1 MPQETN
7 LNNSPYFD
15 DFNRDNEY
23 YRVLFKPGTPVQSRE
38 LTTLQSILQNQ
49 IEQFGKHF
57 FKEGSK
63 VIPGNLSYDNEYF
76 CVEIEPTFSGID
88 VGLYLD
94 RLVGRSIRGL
104 TSGVTATVRKVLP
117 AAESERGTNTLYIQ
131 YRGSNASNLARREF
145 SDGENI
151 VSNSLIRF
159 GSRTIP
165 ANQPFG
171 RTIASNSTSI
181 ASAMSIGDGV
191 YFVRGLFVEVQNQTL
206 ILDQYA
212 PNPSYRI
219 GFDVIERIVTADEDP
234 RLNDN
239 AQGFSN
245 YAAPG
250 ADRLKISL
258 ILSKRQ
264 LESFE
269 DKNFIE
275 IARVEDGILQSFKKD
290 TQYSLI
296 RDELAK
302 RTFDESGDYYI
313 KPFDVFVKESLNDRE
328 GNKGVY
334 LPSQKTDQGND
345 PSEGLLAIEIS
356 PGKAYVKGYDI
367 EKIASSILD
376 VPKARDTKQVKN
388 LTVSINCGTDILL
401 NNVYGSASIGIGTTA
416 KVELLSNRMV
426 GSSYHSTGTAIGE
439 ARVYDFNLNKVS
451 YLNQATTFKISLFDI
466 EVYTELE
473 LNSNISFS
481 ESDFIEGN
489 RSGASGFVVSSTS
502 NSKLVKLTSTAGE
515 FYRNEQIKINGIV
528 NGRIIIKTTDYN
540 INDVKAL
547 RSSVGIETFS
557 ADTLLGRERSLNS
570 QSSSTYFITKTGVNS
585 GIITAPTRV
594 FTGIVTTGDILS
606 YRISG
611 LKVPTYNVVT
621 GVSTDGDTIN
631 VSGVS
636 NVPNV
641 CDGAVQAGTV
651 NNLIL
656 SSPII
661 DESDNSLTTPLPHN
675 NIKDVNITSSQIQI
689 RRRFDNLTIS
699 SGSIT
704 SPTAGTDL
712 VFQPFNVDRYFI
724 SYDDGTIERLT
735 PDKFSIS
742 ANKKTVTFK
751 GLSKTTGK
759 ADLLATLLKNKIRL
773 KEKTLQKASTLVLT
787 RSELTSSKSSVDGLT
802 FNRIYGT
809 RVQDQKISLNVCDAV
824 DLLGVFESDSNS
836 DPDLPGCVLTSF
848 TGPTANTN
856 GVLIGEKIIGENSDA
871 VAIIAEKPT
880 TSSVRFVYLNDNI
893 FTPGEKVTF
902 ENSGISALVSSC
914 SKGDKNITNYY
925 SLSSGVQPTFYDY
938 SYITRKKD
946 SPIPSKR
953 LKIVFN
959 HFIVEQSDNGDFF
972 AVSSYAESDKKYLS
986 RETVLNKK
994 QDAVI
999 DIRPRVSNYS
1009 TSSSFSP
1016 FDFDGRSFISPGASI
1031 SDPLSNDEYLIL
1043 DYEYYLS
1050 RIDRV
1055 YLDKDGKFLHQKGVS
1070 ALNPSEPKGLD
1081 EALELASLEIPAYT
1095 YSAADVTVTKTSHKR
1110 YRMVDIAKL
1119 EDRISN
1125 IEYYTQLS
1133 LLETETSNL
1142 KITDTSG
1149 LDRFKSGFFVDN
1161 FRSHESHNLA
1171 HPDFEASIDRRNGEL
1186 RPSHYTTAV
1195 DLLVGSES
1203 LIGIGSTANPDVDA
1217 NFINDIDGSNIKK
1230 SGRILTLNYTEVP
1243 VVTQRYASRVEN
1255 VNPFLIVFYQ
1265 GTLELSPQSDVWIDQ
1280 KRIAALNPQLTK
1292 FYDDTIRELG
1302 INPQTGF
1309 GPTEWG
1315 SWETYW
1321 SSTRVTG
1328 SREVPGSRQTS
1339 TTTIDWGNSRNP
1351 AFVNAG
1357 VTQTTANW
1365 PGWRTIEQARD
1376 AIEVMQEN
1384 GTLLPISRN
1393 TLVPSVQRTGE
1404 TDIRTT
1410 SALIETTTQTTA
1422 RQSREGIQTQVT
1434 PSLQSVNLGDRIV
1447 SRDIIPYMR
1456 SRNIEFR
1463 ISRLKPN
1470 TRFYVFF
1477 DGINVTKYCT
1487 PKFIEITMK
1496 SGSSPFR
1503 IGEIV
1508 EARLDLDGDKKR
1520 DLMTFR
1526 VAHPQHLEGPYNAPT
1541 DFIGENPYNDGTSLG
1556 NVYTST
1562 SNVLNVDIFS
1572 LSAQI
1577 TEFNGYLVKGI
1588 KLIGKRSGA
1597 EATVKDLRLVS
1608 DDVGDL
1614 YGSLFIPDPNLA
1626 ANPRWE
1632 TGSKT
1637 IRFTTS
1643 ETNSK
1648 VGGIVQSSAEA
1659 TFYSQGEQDT
1669 VQGTTLSV
1677 KFPIVEEI
1685 QRQDTRTTTTTDR
1698 TRERDVIAQSS
1709 TTYYDPLAQSFAVD
1723 EATGIFVTSVDVY
1736 FRTKDTTLP
1745 VSLQIREMRGGTPTT
1760 TILPFS
1766 VVKMMPNK
1774 INVSEDAS
1782 VPTKFTFSSPVY
1794 LAGPNVEYA
1803 VVLVSPSDKYEAWI
1817 SRMGE
1822 IDISTLNN
1830 PNRGQLV
1837 ITQQPYLGSLFKSQ
1851 NGSTWD
1857 PSQLEDLKLTIYKAQ
1872 FNIQPGIVRFYNP
1885 ELHKGN
1891 KQLIK
1896 LDNNPIQTLSRRAV
1910 VGLGTT
1916 FVNGDLTPGVTV
1928 SQQGNTTATGI
1939 LVSTAGAV
1947 ATGSASLT
1955 ITNAGIGY
1963 TPSSGSLTYPNV
1975 PLVVVR
1981 NANEQT
1987 TTSERGSDLV
1997 GIVTVTN
2004 GSVSGI
2010 TVTQGGKNFVVGDVV
2025 GISSIGDGNGAGARF
2040 SVGIISARN
2049 AIVLK
2054 DIQGQFNIGVNTV
2067 TFTDPDTLVSSA
2079 ITTNCLIQSIDYN
2092 DNSDGLHFKVKHRSH
2107 AMHSFANLVEI
2118 SDIDSDVRPTRVTE
2132 EYAINSTSSLVVTS
2146 TTNFT
2151 TFEGIGVGAT
2161 NPGYIFVDGEI
2172 MRYTGTTATS
2182 LTGITRGIDSTLRTT
2197 HEVNSSVFKYEFKGV
2212 SLRRINKTHN
2222 MTFTTVPD
2230 AIDLDY
2236 YHVKIDTST
2245 NGTNRSSG
2253 VGFPKLYFTR
2263 TASGGGNS
2271 VYASQNM
2278 QFETLTPNIQSML
2291 PSGTNISGRVRTISA
2306 TSIDGLEE
2314 SFVDQGF
2321 TEINLTAQ
2329 NNFPTPRM
2337 IASRVNE
2344 DFYLSS
2350 LPANKSLTMEL
2361 IMTSNN
2367 RNISPVI
2374 DLDRVSV
2381 ITTTNRLN
2389 DPIVD
2394 WASNELISRNGQDPC
2409 IATYVSKI
2417 ITLENPASSLKVL
2430 LAAVCPATSDIR
2442 VMYKIQRIGSTT
2454 PFDNEIFRLFP
2465 GYDNIDSEG
2474 NIERIEKCDGLPDT
2488 QPRSSGL
2495 QGVRYTDYAYS
2506 ANSLAPF
2513 TKFQIKIDMT
2523 GTNQAAPPKI
2533 KDLRTIALA

>member
-23 YRVLFKPGTPVQSRE
+23 YRVLFKPGLPVQSRE

-63 VIPGNLSYDNEYF
+63 IIPGNLTYDNEYYA
-76 CVEIEPTFSGID
+76 VEIEPTSSGID
-88 VGLYLD
+88 VGLYLNQ
-94 RLVGRSIRGL
+94 LVGKQIRGL
-104 TSGVTATVRKVLP
+104 SSGVTATVRKVLSS
-117 AAESERGTNTLYIQ
+117 ADSERGTNTLYIQ
-131 YRGSNASNLARREF
+131 YRGSNSTNQSIREF
-145 SDGENI
+145 SNAEQL
-151 VSNSLIRF
+151 VCTSLIRF
-159 GSRTIP
+159 GLRSIP
-165 ANQPFG
+165 ANQPFAT
-171 RTIASNSTSI
+171 TISSNATSI
-181 ASAMSIGDGV
+181 ASAMSVGDGV
-191 YFVRGLFVEVQNQTL
+191 YFVRGTFVEIQNQTIL
-206 ILDQYA
+206 LDQYS
-212 PNPSYRI
+212 PNPSYRV
-219 GFDVIERIVTADEDP
+219 GFDVVERIVTADEDP
-234 RLNDN
+234 KLNDN

-245 YAAPG
+245 YTAPG

-258 ILSKRQ
+258 FLSKKP

-269 DKNFIE
+269 DKDFVE

-328 GNKGVY
+328 GSRGVY
-334 LPSQKTDQGND
+334 LPSQKTDQGNT
-345 PSEGLLAIEIS
+345 PSDNLLAVEIS

-388 LTVSINCGTDILL
+388 LTVGINCGTDILL

-426 GSSYHSTGTAIGE
+426 GSSYHSTGIPIGE

-451 YLNQATTFKISLFDI
+451 YLNQATSFKISLFDI
-466 EVYTELE
+466 EVYTQLE
-473 LNSNISFS
+473 LNSNISLN

-489 RSGASGFVVSSTS
+489 RSGASGFVVSATS
-502 NSKLVKLTSTAGE
+502 NSKTVKLTSTVGE
-515 FYRNEQIKINGIV
+515 FYRNEQIKINGII
-528 NGRIIIKTTDYN
+528 NSRIILKAIDYN

-547 RSSVGIETFS
+547 RSSVGIVTFS
-557 ADTLLGRERSLNS
+557 ADTSLSKEKSLNI
-570 QSSSTYFITKTGVNS
+570 QNSSTYFITKTGSNS

-594 FTGIVTTGDILS
+594 FSGIVTSGDILS

-611 LKVPTYNVVT
+611 LKVPTFNVVT
-621 GVSTDGDTIN
+621 GISTDGDTIN

-636 NVPNV
+636 TIANV
-641 CDGAVQAGTV
+641 CDGAVQAGTI
-651 NNLIL
+651 NNLVL
-656 SSPII
+656 SSPLI
-661 DESDNSLTTPLPHN
+661 DEGDNSLTTPLPHN
-675 NIKDVNITSSQIQI
+675 NIKDVDITSSQIQI
-689 RRRFDNLTIS
+689 RKRFDNLTIS
-699 SGSIT
+699 SSSFT
-704 SPTAGTDL
+704 TPSAGTDL
-712 VFQPFNVDRYFI
+712 LFQPFTIDRYFI
-724 SYDDGTIERLT
+724 SYDDGTIENLT

-751 GLSKTTGK
+751 GLSKSTGK

-787 RSELTSSKSSVDGLT
+787 RSQLTSSKNSVDGLT

-809 RVQDQKISLNVCDAV
+809 RIQDQKISLNVCDAV
-824 DLLGVFESDSNS
+824 ELLGVFESDSNS
-836 DPDLPGCVLTSF
+836 NPDLPGCVLTSF
-848 TGPTANTN
+848 TGPTANTSE
-856 GVLIGEKIIGENSDA
+856 VLIGEKIIGENSDA
-871 VAIIAEKPT
+871 VAIIAEKPSL
-880 TSSVRFVYLNDNI
+880 SSVGFVYLNNNV
-893 FTPGEKVTF
+893 FSVGEKVTF
-902 ENSGISALVSSC
+902 ENSGITALVSSC

-925 SLSSGVQPTFYDY
+925 SLSTGIQPTFYDY

-946 SPIPSKR
+946 SPIPSRR

-972 AVSSYAESDKKYLS
+972 TASSYAESDRKYLAL
-986 RETVLNKK
+986 ETVLPKK
-994 QDAVI
+994 QDSLI
-999 DIRPRVSNYS
+999 DIRPRVSDYS
-1009 TSSSFSP
+1009 LSSSFSP
-1016 FDFDGRSFISPGASI
+1016 FDFDGRSFTSPGASI

-1043 DYEYYLS
+1043 DYDYYLS
-1050 RIDRV
+1050 RIDKV
-1055 YLDKDGKFLHQKGVS
+1055 YIDKDGKFLHQKGS
-1070 ALNPSEPKGLD
+1070 SELNPSAPKSLD
-1081 EALELASLEIPAYT
+1081 EALELATLEIPAYT
-1095 YSAADVTVTKTSHKR
+1095 YSASDVVVSKTPHKR
-1110 YRMVDIAKL
+1110 YRMSDIAKL

-1133 LLETETSNL
+1133 LLETETANL
-1142 KITDTSG
+1142 KITDASG

-1161 FRSHESHNLA
+1161 FRSHESHDLS
-1171 HPDFEASIDRRNGEL
+1171 HPDFEASIDKTNGEL
-1186 RPSHYTTAV
+1186 RPSHYTTAI

-1280 KRIAALNPQLTK
+1280 KRISALNPQLTK
-1292 FYDDTIRELG
+1292 FYDDTIKELG
-1302 INPQTGF
+1302 VNPQTGF
-1309 GPTEWG
+1309 APTEWG

-1321 SSTRVTG
+1321 SSTKVTNT
-1328 SREVPGSRQTS
+1328 REVPGSRLTS
-1339 TTTIDWGNSRNP
+1339 TSTLEWANGWTSRP
-1351 AFVNAG
+1351 SAEQSVDLM
-1357 VTQTTANW
+1357 TQ
-1365 PGWRTIEQARD
+1365 
-1376 AIEVMQEN
+1376 N
-1384 GTLLPISRN
+1384 GILLPISNN
-1393 TLVPSVQRTGE
+1393 TFVADGQRSGE

-1410 SALIETTTQTTA
+1410 TALIETTNTTTTK
-1422 RQSREGIQTQVT
+1422 QSRDGIQTQVT
-1434 PSLQSVNLGDRIV
+1434 PSIETVNLGDRIV

-1463 ISRLKPN
+1463 ISRLKPS

-1477 DGINVTKYCT
+1477 DGIDVTKYCT
-1487 PKFIEITMK
+1487 PKFIEISMR

-1508 EARLDLDGDKKR
+1508 EAKLDIDGDKKS

-1526 VAHPQHLEGPYNAPT
+1526 VAHPQHLEGRYNSPT
-1541 DFIGENPYNDGTSLG
+1541 DFVGDNPYNDGTSIG

-1572 LSAQI
+1572 LSSQI

-1588 KLIGKRSGA
+1588 KLRGKTSGA
-1597 EATVKDLRLVS
+1597 EATVRNLRLIS

-1614 YGSLFIPDPNLA
+1614 YGSLFIPNPNLPG
-1626 ANPRWE
+1626 NPRWE

-1643 ETNSK
+1643 PTNSK

-1669 VQGTTLSV
+1669 VQQTTLSV
-1677 KFPIVEEI
+1677 KLPIVEQI
-1685 QRQDTRTTTTTDR
+1685 QRQDTRTITTTDKKV
-1698 TRERDVIAQSS
+1698 ERDIVAQSS

-1736 FRTKDTTLP
+1736 FRTKDTKLP

-1774 INVSEDAS
+1774 INVSENAS

-1794 LAGPNVEYA
+1794 LKGPNVEYA

-1822 IDISTLNN
+1822 IDISTLNQ

-1872 FNIQPGIVRFYNP
+1872 FDITPGIVRFYNP
-1885 ELHKGN
+1885 KLHKGN
-1891 KQLIK
+1891 KQLIQ

-1916 FVNGDLTPGVTV
+1916 FINGDLVPGVTV
-1928 SQQGNTTATGI
+1928 SQQGNTTAKGI
-1939 LVSTAGAV
+1939 LVSTASAV
-1947 ATGSASLT
+1947 ATGSTSLI

-1963 TPSSGSLTYPNV
+1963 TPSSGTETFNNIS
-1975 PLVVVR
+1975 LVVVR
-1981 NANEQT
+1981 NANEES
-1987 TTSERGSDLV
+1987 TTSERGSNLV

-2004 GSVSGI
+2004 GIVSGV
-2010 TVTQGGKNFVVGDVV
+2010 TVTEGGKNFVIGDVV

-2040 SVGIISARN
+2040 SVGIISASN

-2054 DIQGQFNIGVNTV
+2054 DIQGEFNIGINTV
-2067 TFTDPDTLVSSA
+2067 SFTDPDTLVSSA
-2079 ITTNCLIQSIDYN
+2079 VTTNCLIQTIDYSS
-2092 DNSDGLHFKVKHRSH
+2092 NSDGLHFKVKHRSH

-2118 SDIDSDVRPTRVTE
+2118 SDIDSDVPSTRVTQ
-2132 EYAINSTSSLVVTS
+2132 EYSINSTESLNVTS
-2146 TTNFT
+2146 TSNFT

-2161 NPGYIFVDGEI
+2161 NPGYVFVDGEI
-2172 MRYTGTTATS
+2172 ISYTGTTATS
-2182 LTGITRGIDSTLRTT
+2182 LTGITRGIDSSSRAT
-2197 HEVNSSVFKYEFKGV
+2197 HEVNSTVFKYQFRGV

-2230 AIDLDY
+2230 AIDLDF
-2236 YHVKIDTST
+2236 YHVKVDMST

-2263 TASGGGNS
+2263 TGSGGGNT

-2278 QFETLTPNIQSML
+2278 QFETLTPNIQTML

-2306 TSIDGLEE
+2306 TSVDGIEE

-2321 TEINLTAQ
+2321 TEINLTSQ

-2344 DFYLSS
+2344 DFHLSS
-2350 LPANKSLTMEL
+2350 LPANKSITMEL

-2394 WASNELISRNGQDPC
+2394 FASNELIRLNGQDPC
-2409 IATYVSKI
+2409 IASYVSKI

-2430 LAAVCPATSDIR
+2430 LSAVCPATSDIR
-2442 VMYKIQRIGSTT
+2442 VMYKIQRVGSTT

-2465 GYDNIDSEG
+2465 GYDNLNFEG
-2474 NIERIEKCDGLPDT
+2474 NIERIEKSDGLPDLR
-2488 QPRSSGL
+2488 PRSTGL
-2495 QGVRYTDYAYS
+2495 QGVRYTDHAYS
-2506 ANSLAPF
+2506 ANPLPPF